1 MNNKTIEV
9 DLHLGAFMRNTNGL
23 SGEEMLAF
31 SIERMKSV
39 LEKAIADN
47 CKEIRFI
54 HGQGRGLLKNRVYEE
69 LQTYLNRGKIRRFE
83 PSFFNE
89 DIVVVSLV

>member
-1 MNNKTIEV
+1 MGKDILEV
-9 DLHLGAFMRNTNGL
+9 DLHLRAFMRNTNGL
-23 SGEEMLAF
+23 SGEEMLEF
-31 SIERMKSV
+31 SIERMKDV

-47 CKEIRFI
+47 YKEIRFI
-54 HGQGRGLLKNRVYEE
+54 HGQGKGLLKNRVYEE
-69 LQTYLNRGKIRRFE
+69 LQIYLKRGKIRRFG